1 MTEPT
6 VSVARASEPGA
17 DTPDGAGLILRRAR
31 EAAGMH
37 LETLAATLKIP
48 VWKLEAIEAD
58 RWDLLPDAVFARALA
73 ASICRSLKVD
83 SAQVL
88 GRLPLVKPRL
98 LAEDPGIN
106 APFRGAPGVNA
117 GGATLFHLSRPLLLV
132 VVALFLGALILV
144 FMPSAPP
151 LSQEPGSAR
160 VEDEKKPDA
169 PSPAPV
175 KQAAPEVP
183 SAPESAASS
192 AYPSGAMPSGVAVP
206 QLPSLPVSSPSPP
219 DVPAGAMKAEV
230 GQQARMSETAI
241 LFRTTGPSWI
251 QVTDARGT
259 IVLRKLME
267 AGESATA
274 TGVFPLAVLVGRV
287 DATTVEVGG
296 KPFDM
301 TAIARENVAR
311 FEVKQ

>member
-1 MTEPT
+1 MIEPT
-6 VSVARASEPGA
+6 VSVTRAPAPESDAPE
-17 DTPDGAGLILRRAR
+17 GAGLTLRRAR

-48 VWKLEAIEAD
+48 VWKVEAIEAD

-73 ASICRSLKVD
+73 ASICRTLKVD

-117 GGATLFHLSRPLLLV
+117 GASTLFNLPRPLLLA
-132 VVALFLGALILV
+132 VVALFLGALIL
-144 FMPSAPP
+144 FLMPSAPP
-151 LSQEPGSAR
+151 LLSKPGSAP

-169 PSPAPV
+169 PSPAPLR
-175 KQAAPEVP
+175 QAAPEVS
-183 SAPESAASS
+183 SAPDSATSS
-192 AYPSGAMPSGVAVP
+192 AQPSDSMPSGAVLP
-206 QLPSLPVSSPSPP
+206 QVPSLPVSAPP
-219 DVPAGAMKAEV
+219 PTDVTAGALKAEV

-241 LFRTTGPSWI
+241 LFKTTGPSWI

-259 IVLRKLME
+259 VVLRKLME
-267 AGESATA
+267 AGESAAA
-274 TGVFPLAVLVGRV
+274 TGVFPLSVLVGRV
-287 DATTVEVGG
+287 DATTVEIGG

>member
-6 VSVARASEPGA
+6 VSVARAPEPEA
-17 DTPDGAGLILRRAR
+17 DTPDGAGLTLRRAR

-37 LETLAATLKIP
+37 PETLAATLKIP

-73 ASICRSLKVD
+73 ASICRTLKVD

-106 APFRGAPGVNA
+106 APFRGASGVNS
-117 GGATLFHLSRPLLLV
+117 GGATLFNLSRPLLLA

-144 FMPSAPP
+144 LMPSSPP
-151 LSQEPGSAR
+151 LSQKQGSAP
-160 VEDEKKPDA
+160 VEDEKKQDA

-183 SAPESAASS
+183 SAPESAAS
-192 AYPSGAMPSGVAVP
+192 AYPSGAMPSGGAVP
-206 QLPSLPVSSPSPP
+206 QLPSLPVSSPSPT

-259 IVLRKLME
+259 VVLRKLME

-301 TAIARENVAR
+301 TAISRENVAR